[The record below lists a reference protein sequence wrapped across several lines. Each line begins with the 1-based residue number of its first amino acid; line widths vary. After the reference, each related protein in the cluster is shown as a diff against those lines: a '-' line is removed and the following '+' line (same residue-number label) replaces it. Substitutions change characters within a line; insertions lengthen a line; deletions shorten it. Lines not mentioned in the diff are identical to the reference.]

1 MRAPQ
6 GYEGL
11 DLSDGFDYGTINV
24 NDLIVTCDHYDPTD
38 IQAFEVHHTYSR
50 AGAWSFTGRDH
61 EGVRCAVEFN
71 ENDIMAHYDL
81 LAAYT
86 PIPNNEVQ
94 P

>member
-71 ENDIMAHYDL
+71 GGAEDSPAS
-81 LAAYT
+81 
-86 PIPNNEVQ
+86 
-94 P
+94 